1 MKIWWFFIFLKN
13 FLKGF
18 LLWTTFFIFSVFK
31 NFFKAFLLWTTL
43 QKKWRFL
50 CFGKSRVSSSRFQ
63 KIKFLKSITF
73 HRFSMVL
80 KTVLIGFEPILRRQN
95 DFCHY
100 VEKSICADSF
110 LDISKLIQRFFK
122 RSFFHTFYSKTVK
135 NIDFSPKLKTFKLTQ
150 DFSKDRFFHTF
161 YSKTV
166 KNNDFSPKLKRSS
179 SPKIFQK
186 IVFSYF

>member
-1 MKIWWFFIFLKN
+1 MFWKIQGELVEVPKNKISEIYHISQIFN
-13 FLKGF
+13 GF
-18 LLWTTFFIFSVFK
+18 EDSFDRVRTYTQ
-31 NFFKAFLLWTTL
+31 AAE
-43 QKKWRFL
+43 RFL
-50 CFGKSRVSSSRFQ
+50 SLCG
-63 KIKFLKSITF
+63 
-73 HRFSMVL
+73 
-80 KTVLIGFEPILRRQN
+80 
-95 DFCHY
+95 
-100 VEKSICADSF
+100 KSICADSF

-122 RSFFHTFYSKTVK
+122 RSFFHTFYSKTDK

>member
-1 MKIWWFFIFLKN
+1 MFWKIQGELVEVPKNKNSEIYHISQIFN
-13 FLKGF
+13 GF
-18 LLWTTFFIFSVFK
+18 EDSFDRVRTYTQ
-31 NFFKAFLLWTTL
+31 AAE
-43 QKKWRFL
+43 RFL
-50 CFGKSRVSSSRFQ
+50 SLCG
-63 KIKFLKSITF
+63 
-73 HRFSMVL
+73 
-80 KTVLIGFEPILRRQN
+80 
-95 DFCHY
+95 
-100 VEKSICADSF
+100 KSICADSF

-186 IVFSYF
+186 IKISNFLLKNNYFSRFLVNGILL

>member
-1 MKIWWFFIFLKN
+1 MFFWKVVQSKNPLRKFFEFIKNECDLTLLLLAVDVWKKHDFKENSSFLKN

-63 KIKFLKSITF
+63 KIKVLKSITF

-95 DFCHY
+95 DFCH
-100 VEKSICADSF
+100 CAENSF
-110 LDISKLIQRFFK
+110 VRTAS
-122 RSFFHTFYSKTVK
+122 
-135 NIDFSPKLKTFKLTQ
+135 
-150 DFSKDRFFHTF
+150 
-161 YSKTV
+161 
-166 KNNDFSPKLKRSS
+166 
-179 SPKIFQK
+179 
-186 IVFSYF
+186 